1 MWKIQQIKTKVWWG
15 TILHYDW
22 KFKWFNLGRQS
33 SGKLQGAET
42 SKQKEKTLPEP
53 NESPQEST
61 PSPKVPSIYPF
72 LLDATGTSHIITN
85 IYERRSGESFV
96 ALLDTGCNISII
108 TKTAANKYVSLRQQ
122 HYKISTFTTLRKAYQ
137 ISLCDENLWCT
148 EAINFKGFLGGEDS
162 KKVTFIIT
170 FVVTDYL
177 PGVTCK
183 EMDALIG
190 LHDLNFSQSTLWIIC
205 QNQK

>member
-1 MWKIQQIKTKVWWG
+1 MS
-15 TILHYDW
+15 D
-22 KFKWFNLGRQS
+22 
-33 SGKLQGAET
+33 
-42 SKQKEKTLPEP
+42 
-53 NESPQEST
+53 
-61 PSPKVPSIYPF
+61 
-72 LLDATGTSHIITN
+72 
-85 IYERRSGESFV
+85 ESFV

-108 TKTAANKYVSLRQQ
+108 TKTAANKYISLRQQ
-122 HYKISTFTTLRKAYQ
+122 HSKISTFTTLREAYQ

-183 EMDALIG
+183 ELDALIG
-190 LHDLNFSQSTLWIIC
+190 LHDLNFQSINPMDYLSKPKIEKKKEELLI
-205 QNQK
+205 QKRNM